1 MAAEPAHLSSE
12 ARVPIAG
19 PRRYLGQLC
28 KHFGHR
34 VLSTYDEE
42 YRRGRIAF
50 PELGACA
57 LEADD
62 AGGLLVM
69 RASAE
74 SEASLARLEDVVGR
88 HLQRFAFR
96 DPVKVAWQRSA

>member
-1 MAAEPAHLSSE
+1 MGAEPVDLSSE
-12 ARVPIAG
+12 ARVAIAS

-28 KHFGHR
+28 KHFGHNI
-34 VLSTYDEE
+34 LSTHDRD
-42 YRRGRIAF
+42 YRSGRIAF

-57 LEADD
+57 LEADE

-69 RASAE
+69 RASAQ
-74 SEASLARLEDVVGR
+74 SEANLVRLEGVVGR

-96 DPVKVAWQRSA
+96 DPVRVAWVRAA

>member
-1 MAAEPAHLSSE
+1 MSEAASLLSE
-12 ARVPIAG
+12 ARVEIAT

-42 YRRGRIAF
+42 YRSGRITF
-50 PELGACA
+50 PDLGACV

-69 RASAE
+69 RARAE
-74 SEASLARLEDVVGR
+74 SEPNLDRLEDVVGR

-96 DPVKVAWQRSA
+96 EPVAVTWTRSA